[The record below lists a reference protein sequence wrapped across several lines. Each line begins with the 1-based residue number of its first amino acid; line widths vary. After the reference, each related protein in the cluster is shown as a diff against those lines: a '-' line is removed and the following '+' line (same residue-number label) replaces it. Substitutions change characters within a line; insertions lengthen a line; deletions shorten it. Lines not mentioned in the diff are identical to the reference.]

1 MSGSIMA
8 RVGLVGFACGVIL
21 LYSLAVLPPLHWLI
35 SATLIPFVAMRLSNC
50 TLLTGV
56 SIFLAGACVGL
67 AWAALQAGGKQQS
80 VLPQA
85 LEGRELDVSGYLCD
99 VPSEGSFGSVRFGFC
114 VLQWQLPEE
123 YIGLSPDELPD
134 RLRLAWYG
142 DDATTTPGH
151 LLNLTVVLK
160 RPHGAVNPEGFRYE
174 SWLYRKGFGATGTVR
189 ELSRT
194 DQLECPLRCRFH
206 RWRADLVD
214 ATSNRLSEA
223 RHFPLITS
231 LMMGYRGHMQPEH
244 WDVLKATGTIHL
256 VAISGLHLG
265 LIAAGAGF
273 LCRRLL
279 LCLPERRVSPAT
291 LRLLVFLVV
300 AVASIGYSLVAGFSV
315 PTRRALIM
323 VIIAGWV
330 LLGARQSGA
339 LTGLLAALV
348 MVLLSDPFSPLD
360 QGFWLSFGAVTVLVL
375 VFALRVGRTGWLM
388 GLLLAQVAVFAG
400 LWPILSSLGQ
410 PQPVVGL
417 VANLFAIPWVS
428 LVIMPSLAVGAV
440 VMVFSPAADAL
451 VIGALDG
458 VFGVLWQGLS
468 WLASVDVV
476 LATPDLLQ
484 IAGFSTVVLIATLVP
499 FRGYRIASVCVVSV
513 WVITS
518 AFRSGGEVPAN
529 EAVVYPELW
538 IWDVGQGLSMM
549 LRERDQVLV
558 YDTGPALEGVYSSV
572 ESVLIP
578 NLSAMGVRRID
589 TLVISHGDGDHAG
602 GLSLLFD
609 RFEVGRV
616 ISGETRR
623 VAEKV
628 PAGVNVEPCN
638 GQVEV
643 DMGELKLEFWRSEG
657 GVENR
662 VESKIESNDASCVLT
677 ISSVVPPVEL
687 VLPGD
692 ITRRVESEFLA
703 RPGNHRADAD
713 HYRIVLAPHHGSN
726 TSSSQTWVSR
736 MAPDLTLVSAGYRH
750 RFGHPHPDVVDR
762 YRSVGSN
769 IANTATSGAIRLV
782 LEPGGVKTIKAR
794 ASAPFWIR
802 KPETP

>member
-1 MSGSIMA
+1 MSGSFMA

-35 SATLIPFVAMRLSNC
+35 SAMPVPFIAILSARSPLFRVVSV
-50 TLLTGV
+50 LLVGG
-56 SIFLAGACVGL
+56 IVGL
-67 AWAALQAGGKQQS
+67 AWAAMQADVRQRS
-80 VLPQA
+80 VLPTA
-85 LEGRELDVSGYLCD
+85 LEGQELDVSGYLCD

-114 VLQWQLPEE
+114 VTQWHLPEGE
-123 YIGLSPDELPD
+123 STFPSAELPD
-134 RLRLAWYG
+134 QLRLAWYG

-151 LLNLTVVLK
+151 QLMLTVALK

-189 ELSRT
+189 ELSRA
-194 DQLECPLRCRFH
+194 DHIECPLRCRYH
-206 RWRADLVD
+206 RWRGELVNAASD
-214 ATSNRLSEA
+214 RLSEA

-279 LCLPERRVSPAT
+279 LRLPERRVSPAT
-291 LRLLVFLVV
+291 LRMLVFLVV
-300 AVASIGYSLVAGFSV
+300 ASASVGYALVAGFSV

-330 LLGARQSGA
+330 LVGARQTGVF
-339 LTGLLAALV
+339 TGLLTALV
-348 MVLLSDPFSPLD
+348 LVLLTDSFSPLD

-375 VFALRVGRTGWLM
+375 LFALRVRGTGWIA

-410 PQPVVGL
+410 PQPVLGL

-428 LVIMPSLAVGAV
+428 LVVMPLLALGAFV
-440 VMVFSPAADAL
+440 LVFLPAANAL
-451 VIGALDG
+451 VIGVLDV

-468 WLASVDVV
+468 WLANVDPVPTV
-476 LATPDLLQ
+476 SGSLQ
-484 IAGFSTVVLIATLVP
+484 VAGFSLVVLMALLVP
-499 FRGYRIASVCVVSV
+499 FSGFRKASACVVS
-513 WVITS
+513 
-518 AFRSGGEVPAN
+518 
-529 EAVVYPELW
+529 LW
-538 IWDVGQGLSMM
+538 IAVSVFRGNEVEPSNDTVAHPEIWVWDVGQGLSVM
-549 LRERDQVLV
+549 LRERDRVLV

-578 NLSAMGVRRID
+578 NLTALGVRRID

-602 GLSLLFD
+602 GLPLLFE

-616 ISGETRR
+616 VTGEPGR
-623 VAEKV
+623 VADKLPE
-628 PAGVNVEPCN
+628 GVTVEPCS
-638 GQVEV
+638 GQVDV
-643 DMGELKLEFWRSEG
+643 RMGHLELAFWRSTG
-657 GVENR
+657 R
-662 VESKIESNDASCVLT
+662 VEGNDASCVLT
-677 ISSVVPPVEL
+677 VSSAVPPVEV

-692 ITRRVESEFLA
+692 ITRRVEEELMA
-703 RPGNHRADAD
+703 RADHHGNGTD
-713 HYRIVLAPHHGSN
+713 RYRVTLAPHHGSK
-726 TSSSQTWVSR
+726 TSSSELWVAR
-736 MAPDLTLVSAGYRH
+736 MAPDLTIVSAGYRH
-750 RFGHPHPDVVDR
+750 RFGHPHANVVER
-762 YRSVGSN
+762 YQSVGSD
-769 IANTATSGAIRLV
+769 IANTATAGAIRLV
-782 LEPGGVKTIKAR
+782 LEPGGVITTKAR
-794 ASAPFWIR
+794 AAAPFWIR